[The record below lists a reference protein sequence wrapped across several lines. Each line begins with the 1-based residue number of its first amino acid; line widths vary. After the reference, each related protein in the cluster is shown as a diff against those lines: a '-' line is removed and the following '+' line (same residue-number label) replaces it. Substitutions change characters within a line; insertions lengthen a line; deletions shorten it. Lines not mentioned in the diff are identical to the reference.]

1 MQFPEHPNDATGG
14 DAVNLPSTPY
24 AGPRGGTRDASGE
37 SYSNWVRD
45 VLRALADEPDAAVL
59 FDSTIREPT
68 ELLAGVAR
76 RAFEGGVTDRFESV
90 FAGGN
95 RFVVEAIATRYG
107 VARESVICTTGATS
121 AMAMAIRAYVAPGD
135 HVIVETPCF
144 DLLPGL
150 AEEVGAAV
158 SYLPRRAP
166 DFEVNPAELAQLIR
180 PDTKLVL
187 LTHLHNPSGAMLDDG
202 VLAALGELATKAGV
216 PILIDEVYGDFVGPR
231 RAAAALSPD
240 IISVGSLAKAQGLF
254 ALKCG
259 WAIAS
264 PARVQQML
272 AANSHGDLDLSKL
285 SHAVAAL
292 VLEDIA
298 PFDDHWRTTLEA
310 TRPIVERHVGA
321 MVADGLL
328 AGDVPAA
335 GCMCFPRV
343 VGVADTR
350 ALADWL
356 WREHRI
362 VVAPGEF
369 FGLAGHIRI
378 GFGGETEQ
386 LDRGLGR
393 LHWALG
399 LYRAS

>member
-1 MQFPEHPNDATGG
+1 M
-14 DAVNLPSTPY
+14 NLPSTPH
-24 AGPRGGTRDASGE
+24 AAPRGEAPDASGE
-37 SYSNWVRD
+37 SYSNWVREIM
-45 VLRALADEPDAAVL
+45 RAVAGEPDASVL

-68 ELLAGVAR
+68 ELLASVAR

-95 RFVVEAIATRYG
+95 PFVVQAVAARYG

-135 HVIVETPCF
+135 HVIVESPCF
-144 DLLPGL
+144 DLLPWL
-150 AEEVGAAV
+150 AKEAGATI

-166 DFEVNPAELAQLIR
+166 SFDVDLAELERLIS

-187 LTHLHNPSGAMLDDG
+187 LTHLHNPSGAMLG
-202 VLAALGELATKAGV
+202 EAALVALGELATRTGV
-216 PILIDEVYGDFVGPR
+216 PILIDEVYGDFAGPGS
-231 RAAAALSPD
+231 AAAALSPD

-292 VLEDIA
+292 VLEDMA
-298 PFDDHWRTTLEA
+298 PFDEHWRATLEA
-310 TRPIVERHVGA
+310 TRPVAERHIEA
-321 MVADGLL
+321 MVTDGLL
-328 AGDVPAA
+328 EGGIPLV
-335 GCMCFPRV
+335 GCMCFPGV
-343 VGVADTR
+343 VGVSDTR
-350 ALADWL
+350 ALAAWL

-378 GFGGETEQ
+378 GFGGAVDQ
-386 LDRGLGR
+386 LDRGLAR
-393 LHWALG
+393 LHGALAQC
-399 LYRAS
+399 RR

>member
-1 MQFPEHPNDATGG
+1 M
-14 DAVNLPSTPY
+14 NLPSTPH
-24 AGPRGGTRDASGE
+24 AGPRGEAPDASGE
-37 SYSNWVRD
+37 SYSNWVRE
-45 VLRALADEPDAAVL
+45 VMRAVAPEPDASVL

-76 RAFEGGVTDRFESV
+76 RAFDGGVTDRFESV

-95 RFVVEAIATRYG
+95 PFVVEAVAARYG
-107 VARESVICTTGATS
+107 VSRESVICTTGATS

-135 HVIVETPCF
+135 HVIVESPCF

-150 AEEVGAAV
+150 AREAGARV
-158 SYLPRRAP
+158 DFLPRRAP
-166 DFEVNPAELAQLIR
+166 DFRIDVAELAELIR
-180 PDTKLVL
+180 PETKLVL
-187 LTHLHNPSGAMLDDG
+187 LTHLHNPSGAALDHAT
-202 VLAALGELATKAGV
+202 LSELASLATRTGV
-216 PILIDEVYGDFVGPR
+216 PILIDEVYADFAGPGP
-231 RAAAALSPD
+231 AAAVLSPD

-264 PARVQQML
+264 PTRVQQML
-272 AANSHGDLDLSKL
+272 AASSLGDLDLSKL

-292 VLEDIA
+292 VLEDMR

-310 TRPIVERHVGA
+310 TRPIVERHVQA
-321 MVADGLL
+321 MVEDGLL
-328 AGDVPAA
+328 VGAVPPA
-335 GCMCFPRV
+335 GCMCFPQV
-343 VGVADTR
+343 VGASDTR

-356 WREHRI
+356 WREHKI

-378 GFGGETEQ
+378 GFGGGAEA
-386 LDRGLGR
+386 LDRGLSR
-393 LHWALG
+393 LHRALAS
-399 LYRAS
+399 RA

>member
-1 MQFPEHPNDATGG
+1 M
-14 DAVNLPSTPY
+14 NLPSTPH
-24 AGPRGGTRDASGE
+24 AGPRDGARDVSGE
-37 SYSNWVRD
+37 SYSNWVRE
-45 VLRALADEPDAAVL
+45 VMRAVADEPGAAVL

-95 RFVVEAIATRYG
+95 RFVVEAIAARYG

-121 AMAMAIRAYVAPGD
+121 AMAMAIRAYVSSGD
-135 HVIVETPCF
+135 HVIVESPCF

-150 AEEVGAAV
+150 AEEAGATV

-166 DFEVNPAELAQLIR
+166 DFAVDPAELAQLIR
-180 PDTKLVL
+180 SDTKLVL
-187 LTHLHNPSGAMLDDG
+187 LTHLHNPSGAKLGED
-202 VLAALGELATKAGV
+202 VLAALGELATKTGV
-216 PILIDEVYGDFVGPR
+216 PILIDEVYGDFAGSS

-264 PARVQQML
+264 PIRVQQML

-292 VLEDIA
+292 VLEDMA
-298 PFDDHWRTTLEA
+298 PFDDHWRRTLDA
-310 TRPIVERHVGA
+310 TRPVVERHIKA
-321 MVADGLL
+321 MVDDGLL
-328 AGDVPAA
+328 AGDVPPA
-335 GCMCFPRV
+335 GCMCFPLV
-343 VGVADTR
+343 VGVDDTR

-369 FGLAGHIRI
+369 FGLRGHIRI
-378 GFGGETEQ
+378 GFGGGAAQ
-386 LDRGLGR
+386 LDQGLER
-393 LHWALG
+393 LHRALAQYG
-399 LYRAS
+399 A

>member
-1 MQFPEHPNDATGG
+1 M
-14 DAVNLPSTPY
+14 NLPSTPD
-24 AGPRGGTRDASGE
+24 AASRGEAPDASGE
-37 SYSNWVRD
+37 TYTNWVRE
-45 VLRALADEPDAAVL
+45 VMRAVAGEPDASVL

-68 ELLAGVAR
+68 ELLASVAR

-95 RFVVEAIATRYG
+95 PFVVQAVAARYG
-107 VARESVICTTGATS
+107 VAPESVICTTGATS

-135 HVIVETPCF
+135 HVIVESPCF

-150 AEEVGAAV
+150 AKEAGATI

-166 DFEVNPAELAQLIR
+166 RFDVDPAELEQLIR

-187 LTHLHNPSGAMLDDG
+187 LTHLHNPSGARLSMAT
-202 VLAALGELATKAGV
+202 LAALGDLATKTGV
-216 PILIDEVYGDFVGPR
+216 PILVDEVYGDFAGPGV
-231 RAAAALSPD
+231 AAAALSPD

-264 PARVQQML
+264 PARVLQML
-272 AANSHGDLDLSKL
+272 AANGHGDLDLSKL

-292 VLEDIA
+292 VLEDMA
-298 PFDDHWRTTLEA
+298 PFDEHWRATLEA
-310 TRPIVERHVGA
+310 TRPVAERHIAA

-328 AGDVPAA
+328 AGDVPPT
-335 GCMCFPRV
+335 GCMCFPSV
-343 VGVADTR
+343 VGVSDTR

-356 WREHRI
+356 WREHKI

-369 FGLAGHIRI
+369 FGLTGHIRI
-378 GFGGETEQ
+378 GFGGAVDQ
-386 LDRGLGR
+386 LDRGLAR
-393 LHWALG
+393 LHGALAR
-399 LYRAS
+399 YPR

>member
-1 MQFPEHPNDATGG
+1 M
-14 DAVNLPSTPY
+14 NLPSTPH
-24 AGPRGGTRDASGE
+24 AAPRGEAPDASGE
-37 SYSNWVRD
+37 SYSNWVRE
-45 VLRALADEPDAAVL
+45 VMRAVAGEPGASVL

-68 ELLAGVAR
+68 ELLASVAR

-95 RFVVEAIATRYG
+95 PFVVQAVAARYG

-135 HVIVETPCF
+135 HVIVESPCF

-150 AEEVGAAV
+150 AKEAGATI

-166 DFEVNPAELAQLIR
+166 SFDVDLAELEQLIR

-187 LTHLHNPSGAMLDDG
+187 LTHLHNPSGAMLG
-202 VLAALGELATKAGV
+202 EAALAALGELATRTGV
-216 PILIDEVYGDFVGPR
+216 PILIDEVYGDFAGPGS
-231 RAAAALSPD
+231 AAAALSPD

-292 VLEDIA
+292 VLEDMA
-298 PFDDHWRTTLEA
+298 PFDEHWRATLEA
-310 TRPIVERHVGA
+310 TRPVAERHIEA
-321 MVADGLL
+321 MVTDGLL
-328 AGDVPAA
+328 EGGIPLV
-335 GCMCFPRV
+335 GCMCFPGV
-343 VGVADTR
+343 VGVSDTR
-350 ALADWL
+350 ALAAWL

-378 GFGGETEQ
+378 GFGGAVDQ
-386 LDRGLGR
+386 LDRGLAR
-393 LHWALG
+393 LHGALAQ
-399 LYRAS
+399 YRR

>member
-1 MQFPEHPNDATGG
+1 M
-14 DAVNLPSTPY
+14 NLPSTPH
-24 AGPRGGTRDASGE
+24 AAQRGEALDASGE
-37 SYSNWVRD
+37 SYSNWVRE
-45 VLRALADEPDAAVL
+45 VMRAVASEPDASVL

-68 ELLAGVAR
+68 DLLASIAR

-95 RFVVEAIATRYG
+95 RFVVQAVAARYG
-107 VARESVICTTGATS
+107 VKRENVICTTGATS
-121 AMAMAIRAYVAPGD
+121 AMAMAIRAYVTPGD
-135 HVIVETPCF
+135 HVIVESPCF

-150 AEEVGAAV
+150 AKEAGAIV
-158 SYLPRRAP
+158 TYLPRRAP
-166 DFEVNPAELAQLIR
+166 SFEVDVAELEQLIR

-187 LTHLHNPSGAMLDDG
+187 LTHLHNPSGAMLG
-202 VLAALGELATKAGV
+202 KATLAALGELATRMGV
-216 PILIDEVYGDFVGPR
+216 PVLIDEVYGDFAGPGP
-231 RAAAALSPD
+231 AAAALSPD

-259 WAIAS
+259 WAITS

-292 VLEDIA
+292 VLEDMT
-298 PFDDHWRTTLEA
+298 PFDEHWRVTLDA
-310 TRPIVERHVGA
+310 ARPVAERHIAA

-328 AGDVPAA
+328 AGDVPPA
-335 GCMCFPRV
+335 GCMCFP
-343 VGVADTR
+343 GVIGVSDTR

-356 WREHRI
+356 WREHKI

-378 GFGGETEQ
+378 GFGGDADQ
-386 LDRGLGR
+386 LDRGLAR
-393 LHWALG
+393 LHRALAQHLG
-399 LYRAS
+399 